1 MEIEKQFKEYG
12 TKQIDIRLCMER
24 LDKKLLKLGTKV
36 NTMFTPVKKT
46 FEYKNLLIKRKPD
59 KTDLVVVLHCSNQQ
73 FKSVLNQVNK
83 NSCLSTK
90 AQEATNLIL

>member
-24 LDKKLLKLGTKV
+24 LDKKLLKLGTKD
-36 NTMFTPVKKT
+36 NTIFTPIKKT

-59 KTDLVVVLHCSNQQ
+59 KTDVVVALHCSNQ
-73 FKSVLNQVNK
+73 
-83 NSCLSTK
+83 
-90 AQEATNLIL
+90 